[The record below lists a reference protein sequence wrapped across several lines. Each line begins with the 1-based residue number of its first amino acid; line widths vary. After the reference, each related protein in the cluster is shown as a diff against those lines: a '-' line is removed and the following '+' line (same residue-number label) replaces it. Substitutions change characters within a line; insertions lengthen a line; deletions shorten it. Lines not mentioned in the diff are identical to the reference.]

1 MIIGSHFSEYD
12 GAATSR
18 CERALVTLLGD
29 VGSPWRER
37 IVLVG
42 GLVPRYLIGALP
54 PDVPP
59 HVGTTDIDLA
69 LSLVVP
75 EGGDEAYRT
84 LESNLK
90 KSGFARGDASFRWAR
105 TIDGVTVVIEFL
117 CEVQD
122 GGEGGRIHKPHSQKE
137 GNLGALQVRGCS
149 IVERDCV
156 IRRVEAERLNGGRSA
171 VEVRVC
177 GLTAFLSLKIDAFQ
191 DRHKA
196 KDAYDLVFTLLNW
209 PDGPAGAAAEVSV
222 APTRDDPFVDNALR
236 VMGERFVDQAQ
247 DGPVMYSTFVCDLDA
262 DPEERARQRLTAVD
276 AVQIFLAALAQRRAE
291 HV

>member
-1 MIIGSHFSEYD
+1 MTVGTHFSEYD
-12 GAATSR
+12 DASTSR

-42 GLVPRYLIGALP
+42 GLVPRYLIGAVP

-75 EGGDEAYRT
+75 EGADEAYRT
-84 LESNLK
+84 LENNLK
-90 KSGFARGDASFRWAR
+90 KSGFTRGNASFRWAR
-105 TIDGVTVVIEFL
+105 AIDGMTVVVEFL
-117 CEVQD
+117 CEVE
-122 GGEGGRIHKPHSQKE
+122 GGGDGGRIHKPHGQKE

-156 IRRVEAERLNGGRSA
+156 IRRVQAERLDGGRSA
-171 VEVRVC
+171 VEIRVC

-209 PDGPAGAAAEVSV
+209 PGGPAGAAAAVNAAS
-222 APTRDDPFVDNALR
+222 ARGDPFVDTALR
-236 VMGERFVDQAQ
+236 VMGERFVDHEQ

-276 AVQIFLAALAQRRAE
+276 AVQIFLAALAQHPSKR
-291 HV
+291 